1 MCSSARI
8 QPRPSTA
15 TPASASPSPAVLG
28 ARPTVTSTV
37 SASMGVSFICAGVGS
52 LMNGDAPSMALTMP
66 PSTRTSLSVRPSSQP
81 MRRFFISRWSSALM
95 SASTEGRGSRRFW
108 PSTTVTL
115 DPKA

>member
-1 MCSSARI
+1 MLIGPYPAPPVHGDPGFG
-8 QPRPSTA
+8 QPEPGGIGRA
-15 TPASASPSPAVLG
+15 
-28 ARPTVTSTV
+28 PTVTSTV